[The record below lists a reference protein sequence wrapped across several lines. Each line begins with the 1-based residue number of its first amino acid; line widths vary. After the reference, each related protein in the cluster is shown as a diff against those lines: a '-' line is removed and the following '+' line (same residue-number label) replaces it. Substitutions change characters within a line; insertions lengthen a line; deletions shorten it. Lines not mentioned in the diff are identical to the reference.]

1 MGNLKQYKGTKV
13 VEKFMEMYI
22 SNLFLFYN
30 IMWRIDGIQWNPV
43 VKAGKV
49 LLKKHKFG
57 CIYDMLLSPFI
68 RDHLAFKT
76 TLMDGLFKGFLRYQ

>member
-49 LLKKHKFG
+49 LLKKAQIWMYLWYATFTLHKRPP
-57 CIYDMLLSPFI
+57 CI
-68 RDHLAFKT
+68 
-76 TLMDGLFKGFLRYQ
+76 